1 MKSRGFP
8 IGQLERAKLLRYA
21 LYRHVHLVGNQ
32 RTRNSGKGPDTIK
45 GPFQYVCQPV
55 KQIVIMML
63 IYAGKY
69 VLGELLK
76 RS

>member
-45 GPFQYVCQPV
+45 GPFQYVGVQKNLV
-55 KQIVIMML
+55 QQVIG
-63 IYAGKY
+63 I
-69 VLGELLK
+69 
-76 RS
+76 